1 MMDFNIIMCLITSG
15 LGLYG
20 LAMSKNIIKSII
32 CLQIMESS
40 IVLLYLAFANKRKG
54 IAPIYPGNAILMVDP
69 LPQALMITT
78 IIIGSAISALALMIS
93 IKIYHYYGT
102 LNWKEIMDKD
112 G

>member
-1 MMDFNIIMCLITSG
+1 MDCRIIMSLLTAA

-32 CLQIMESS
+32 CLQIMESA
-40 IVLLYLAFANKRKG
+40 IVLLYLSFADKKNG
-54 IAPIYPGNAILMVDP
+54 ISPIHPGNLTNMVDP

-93 IKIYHYYGT
+93 IKIYHHYET
-102 LNWKEIMDKD
+102 LNWQEIMEKD